1 MNARADYHD
10 FLYLQVKGCPGYINC
25 RSCKY
30 SNMCFLVFPPI
41 LRWRD
46 YDIEPVTIYT
56 EGE

>member
-10 FLYLQVKGCPGYINC
+10 FVYLLVNGCPGCFC

-30 SNMCFLVFPPI
+30 HTMCFLVWPPI
-41 LRWRD
+41 LRWWD
-46 YDIEPVTIYT
+46 YEIEPVTIYT